1 MVREAIN
8 STSKQLV
15 IECFYYPQCSSK
27 DVLPERLAR
36 ALAEEGVQAEVYHHT
51 MPVEEAQSHGIK
63 GSPTVMVNG
72 ADILDVVSEGG
83 T

>member
-1 MVREAIN
+1 MALETIGN
-8 STSKQLV
+8 SSNQLV
-15 IECFYYPQCSSK
+15 IECFYYPQCSSR

-36 ALAEEGVQAEVYHHT
+36 ALAEEGVQAEVFHHT
-51 MPVEEAQSHGIK
+51 MPIEEAVARGIE
-63 GSPTVMVNG
+63 GSPTVMMNG